1 MSNAPEAPLER
12 TPSSAEQETPR
23 RMQRWQEQIW
33 RICALGAAIALET
46 IPVSAW
52 LFVVAAANQ
61 APRSTPLPFWWIFV
75 FVLAAWGIAA
85 TLRRIPQ
92 DRRWTRRAEAALR
105 TLMIVGWLVTVVLS
119 LLVSPVAYR
128 GMPLTQLLVVV
139 SSDLSTGA
147 GRLGSDAGLALLVAY
162 LWWRGLL
169 LGRLP
174 LARERL
180 YKRFLIGLAALM
192 LAIVGA
198 AALRGTAR
206 AISDASFAVLLPAE
220 VFVGLVG
227 IALAHLAD
235 TMSEQRERQHRSVG
249 NEMSQ
254 APADTRAWLVAALGI
269 SGSIVG
275 GALALALLVSYDSAR
290 AVARLLGPVADA
302 LGAVVFWL
310 VEAFA
315 YLLFLLLNAPI
326 TWAYT
331 HLRTHS
337 AKPPATAPSS
347 QSPGQGQPAAPL
359 PHEWLVAGRYAVIA
373 LGIAL
378 VAFALILVLRRF
390 HAWRSPQAF
399 EEERETLSARDVL
412 GGQLRSLLAA
422 LRRPHPTERETEEP
436 LAMGSIRYRYRE
448 VLRAAKVTPLGRQA
462 NETPNEYARR
472 LQASAC
478 ELRPG
483 TVSSDDAARV
493 AAALA
498 TLTNAYDVARYGDDD
513 HQPASAPS
521 VEQTELTELTDAQH
535 TLLTWLRAQASGQEH
550 PRAADA
556 LRRSWWRSRHRGD

>member
-1 MSNAPEAPLER
+1 MNTTPQGPQQQTAPTKDR
-12 TPSSAEQETPR
+12 ETPFR
-23 RMQRWQEQIW
+23 AQPWQEQVG
-33 RICALGAAIALET
+33 RICALGAAIALEC
-46 IPVSAW
+46 IPVTAW

-61 APRSTPLPFWWIFV
+61 APRSTSLPFWWIV
-75 FVLAAWGIAA
+75 IVVLAAWGIAA

-92 DRRWTRRAEAALR
+92 DSQWTRRAEAALR
-105 TLMIVGWLVTVVLS
+105 ALMIVGWIVTVVLS
-119 LLVSPVAYR
+119 LLVSPIAYR
-128 GMPLTQLLVVV
+128 GTPLTQLLVVV

-180 YKRFLIGLAALM
+180 YTRFLIGLAALM
-192 LAIVGA
+192 LAIASA
-198 AALRGTAR
+198 ASLRGAAR
-206 AISDASFAVLLPAE
+206 AIADAIFAVLLPSE

-235 TMSEQRERQHRSVG
+235 TASEQRERRHRAVG
-249 NEMSQ
+249 DELGL
-254 APADTRAWLVAALGI
+254 APTDTRAWLVAALGI

-275 GALALALLVSYDSAR
+275 GALALALLVSYDSVR
-290 AVARLLGPVADA
+290 AVTQLLGPVADA
-302 LGAVVFWL
+302 LGAVIFWL
-310 VEAFA
+310 IEAFA
-315 YLLFLLLNAPI
+315 YLLFLLLNEPI

-331 HLRTHS
+331 HLRTQS
-337 AKPPATAPSS
+337 AKSPATAPSS
-347 QSPGQGQPAAPL
+347 QLPGQGHSAATL

-373 LGIAL
+373 LGVAL

-390 HAWRSPQAF
+390 HAWRRPQAF

-422 LRRPHPTERETEEP
+422 LRRSHPAESETEEP

-448 VLRAAKVTPLGRQA
+448 VLRAATATPLGRRA

-472 LQASAC
+472 LQASVRD
-478 ELRPG
+478 LRPG
-483 TVSSDDAARV
+483 AVSPDDAARV
-493 AAALA
+493 AAALE
-498 TLTNAYDVARYGDDD
+498 TVTNAYDVARYGDDD
-513 HQPASAPS
+513 HQRVSASS
-521 VEQTELTELTDAQH
+521 VEQTDLTDAQH
-535 TLLTWLRAQASGQEH
+535 TLLIWLRAQASGQEH

-556 LRRSWWRSRHRGD
+556 QRRSWWRSGHRSE